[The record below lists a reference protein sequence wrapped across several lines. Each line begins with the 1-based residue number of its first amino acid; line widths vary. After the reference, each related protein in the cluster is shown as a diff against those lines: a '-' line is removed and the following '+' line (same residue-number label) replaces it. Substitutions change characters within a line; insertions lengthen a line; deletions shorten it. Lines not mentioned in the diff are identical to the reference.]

1 MKPELSPK
9 AAEIVACARS
19 LLAAGGYNSFSYADI
34 SETVRIS
41 KASVH
46 HHFPS
51 KAELVWTAVEIYR
64 EDARAGMTA
73 LDQQLDNP
81 LAQLQA
87 YVGHW
92 AACIHDGTSP
102 LCICAMLAAE
112 LPAIPE
118 EVATSVREHFLE
130 LAAWLAS
137 VLKRGVSM
145 GVFVLDGAPHVE
157 ARTFMATV
165 HGAMLSARA
174 CGDPDMFGAIVQP
187 LIKRLTVRASSR
199 SKPS

>member
-1 MKPELSPK
+1 MKLELSPK
-9 AAEIVACARS
+9 AAEIVACTRS
-19 LLAAGGYNSFSYADI
+19 LLAVGGYNSFSYADI
-34 SETVRIS
+34 SDTVHIS

-73 LDQQLDNP
+73 LDQQVDDP
-81 LAQLQA
+81 VAQLQA

-92 AACIHDGTSP
+92 AACIHDGSSP

-118 EVATSVREHFLE
+118 EVAGSVREHFLE
-130 LAAWLAS
+130 LAAWLTS
-137 VLKRGVSM
+137 VLRKGESRGL
-145 GVFVLDGAPHVE
+145 FVLAGAPETE

-174 CGDPDMFGAIVQP
+174 CGDPDMFSGIVQP
-187 LIKRLTVRASSR
+187 LIERLVARRGSR